1 MSPSYRLF
9 AFDLDGTLLSHDGSI
24 PPSVEGFLARL
35 TERAWV
41 TLATGRSLAS
51 ARPYAE
57 RLRINVPA
65 ILYHGAVIW
74 DFSAGKAIWERR
86 LPPQKAAAVLEVCR
100 DLPVAVQL
108 YRAPDDPTVYVSDL
122 SRPVLEFARKESLP
136 LKETDLGRLVQGGP
150 LKFLII
156 GAPGRLPELAALLRK
171 AAPELT
177 VVRAERNYL
186 EVLPP
191 GVDKGE
197 ALARLSGY
205 LRVPLEEAVAVGDQE
220 SDLPMIRRAGL
231 GVAMA
236 AAPEAVR
243 RAADMV
249 LSSVDELAD
258 VLRP

>member
-1 MSPSYRLF
+1 MSSSFRLF
-9 AFDLDGTLLSHDGSI
+9 AFDLDGTLLSPDGSLA
-24 PPSVEGFLARL
+24 PEVAWVVKGLAR
-35 TERAWV
+35 RGRI

-57 RLRINVPA
+57 PLGVNAPA

-74 DFSAGKAIWERR
+74 DFSVGVAIRERR
-86 LPPQKAAAVLEVCR
+86 IPPQAARKALAACQGF
-100 DLPVAVQL
+100 PVDVQV
-108 YRAPDDPTVYVSDL
+108 YRAPDDPAVYVSKVT
-122 SRPVLEFARKESLP
+122 PQVLEFSRKESLP
-136 LKETDLGRLVQGGP
+136 LKETDLTRLTEEAP
-150 LKFLII
+150 LKFLAI
-156 GAPGRLPELAALLRK
+156 GEPEELPRLAAALREAAPG
-171 AAPELT
+171 LT

-197 ALARLSGY
+197 ALAWLCHHLGI
-205 LRVPLEEAVAVGDQE
+205 PLEEAVAVGDQE

-243 RAADMV
+243 RAADLIV
-249 LSSVDELAD
+249 HSVRELTD
-258 VLRP
+258 QLDP

>member
-9 AFDLDGTLLSHDGSI
+9 AFDLDGTLLSRAGSI
-24 PPSVEGFLARL
+24 PPSIEGFLAGL
-35 TERAWV
+35 VERAWV

-57 RLRINVPA
+57 RLGINAPA
-65 ILYHGAVIW
+65 ILYHGVVIW
-74 DFSAGKAIWERR
+74 DFSAGKAILERR
-86 LPPQKAAAVLEVCR
+86 LPPQGAAAVLEVCR
-100 DLPVAVQL
+100 NFPVAVQL
-108 YRAPDDPTVYVSDL
+108 YRASDDPTVYVSEF

-136 LKETDLGRLVQGGP
+136 LKEGDLGQLAREGP

-156 GAPGRLPELAALLRK
+156 GAPEQLPGLAALLRE
-171 AAPELT
+171 AAPGLT
-177 VVRAERNYL
+177 VVRAERDYL

-197 ALARLSGY
+197 ALAWLAGY
-205 LRVPLEEAVAVGDQE
+205 LRIPLGEVVAVGDQE

-236 AAPEAVR
+236 AAPDVVR
-243 RAADMV
+243 QAADV
-249 LSSVDELAD
+249 VVSSVAELAD
-258 VLRP
+258 VLCL